1 MGRIFPSISRSF
13 NNKCGKVDRNA
24 LLASVFHMNA
34 AELARKILDSMLGHL
49 GLAAEIE
56 IQETADGPSLQIF
69 SAEKEAIIGHHGDR
83 LDDIQYLVN
92 RILRRQM
99 PDAERVKVDCEHFRS
114 MQEDQLEQEV
124 RDLVELVKTQNKTY
138 RMRPLN
144 AYYRRL
150 AYNVLAGE
158 TSVTATSPK
167 GDDRLKR
174 ISISLKHTETPS

>member
-1 MGRIFPSISRSF
+1 
-13 NNKCGKVDRNA
+13 
-24 LLASVFHMNA
+24 
-34 AELARKILDSMLGHL
+34 MLGHL
-49 GLAAEIE
+49 GIAAEIE
-56 IQETADGPSLQIF
+56 IQETTDGPSLQIF
-69 SAEKEAIIGHHGDR
+69 SSEKETIIGNNGDR

-114 MQEDQLEQEV
+114 MQEDQLKEEV
-124 RDLVELVKTQNKTY
+124 RELVELVKSQQKTY

-150 AYNVLAGE
+150 AYNAISTDSAV
-158 TSVTATSPK
+158 SATSPS

-174 ISISLKHTETPS
+174 ISISPK